1 MRFKNPVSVLVLIF
15 TKGYDILLLERC
27 DKPGFWQS
35 VTGSVDHNE
44 TLEETVIR
52 EVKEETGI
60 EVNKRYLK
68 NWNESNDYKIYK
80 YWRWKYAPGV
90 KINTEHIFSLYLPS
104 KPKIKLSPREHL
116 NYEWV
121 IQGKARSKVFSATN
135 AHAIKNLAT
144 KHIIDRDTNY
154 E

>member
-1 MRFKNPVSVLVLIF
+1 MIFKNPVSVLVLIF

-60 EVNKRYLK
+60 EVLQCASVDNKEDLDGLAALI
-68 NWNESNDYKIYK
+68 EVCDLVVSTSNVTVHMAGALAKEAWVLLHY
-80 YWRWKYAPGV
+80 V
-90 KINTEHIFSLYLPS
+90 SLYYWL
-104 KPKIKLSPREHL
+104 L
-116 NYEWV
+116 
-121 IQGKARSKVFSATN
+121 
-135 AHAIKNLAT
+135 
-144 KHIIDRDTNY
+144 
-154 E
+154 